1 MQPQPDASTKKV
13 GNYLIFTNRALGKGA
28 FGTVFYGQ
36 KEDDPSLQ
44 IAAKV
49 INRALF
55 QNHPDKDKFIEL
67 IRREI
72 KVLQSITN
80 PNIVRLYDAFETVN
94 NIYLL
99 FEFCKDGD
107 LSTYRAKRGGANCF
121 LAESEALTFFR
132 HIVNGFKT
140 LNALKIIHRD
150 IKPPNILLHNGNA
163 KIADFGFARFTDD
176 INEKAFMTE
185 GIGTPLYM
193 APEIYNKSSY
203 NAKCDI
209 WSLGILFYE
218 LLYGKTPWMGK
229 SSYDLFV
236 NNIYKRNLE
245 FPVIP
250 KRSDK
255 VKILLQKMLIID
267 FDKRIDWESIFNDEL
282 MQENIYHLQEIKPK
296 DNMNESLKRSM
307 ITNAYT
313 INKRLVQGHLNINT
327 QDQNQNQEFQRA
339 GPESHRNTNIVG
351 DSPTHTFIDNKGGFD
366 FVKNESLAETNKQ
379 IIKKA
384 KNFLFYERN
393 TAFFLKMTCHLLVA
407 SFTTDKLK
415 LDDNLLYQLIFLLQK
430 YEMIIMKYVILT
442 ALGKITNPDFPPEAL
457 VIPEYKTIIRDLSS
471 DFDECNKVFSQVNDL
486 VNDKKK
492 IWERS
497 PKNTDFLKI
506 ANSEMECNETFC
518 VVYKEIINEFFK
530 NLAFQFKCQTEGT
543 DGEMVDADYLKMIRY
558 LQICCC
564 VEAPY
569 NYFVKTEMED
579 SSQMFYH
586 FYDVMNTM
594 EKKALIAD
602 IKKNWGF

>member
-1 MQPQPDASTKKV
+1 M
-13 GNYLIFTNRALGKGA
+13 
-28 FGTVFYGQ
+28 
-36 KEDDPSLQ
+36 
-44 IAAKV
+44 
-49 INRALF
+49 
-55 QNHPDKDKFIEL
+55 
-67 IRREI
+67 
-72 KVLQSITN
+72 
-80 PNIVRLYDAFETVN
+80 
-94 NIYLL
+94 
-99 FEFCKDGD
+99 
-107 LSTYRAKRGGANCF
+107 KRGGVNCF
-121 LAESEALTFFR
+121 LSESEAITFFQ

-150 IKPPNILLHNGNA
+150 IKPPNILIHNGNA

-236 NNIYKRNLE
+236 NNIQKKPLE
-245 FPVIP
+245 FPAVP

-255 VKILLQKMLIID
+255 VKILLQKMLTVNVET
-267 FDKRIDWESIFNDEL
+267 RMDWDAIFNDGL
-282 MQENIYHLQEIKPK
+282 MMENLYNLKEIKAK
-296 DNMNESLKRSM
+296 ENMNESLKRSM

-313 INKRLVQGHLNINT
+313 INKRLVQGHLNLNT
-327 QDQNQNQEFQRA
+327 QEQEKNIENFQRI
-339 GPESHRNTNIVG
+339 GPDNQKNNIVQN
-351 DSPTHTFIDNKGGFD
+351 SPTHTFIENKGFD
-366 FVKNESLAETNKQ
+366 FIKNESQTEMSKQ

-407 SFTTDKLK
+407 SFTSDKLK
-415 LDDNLLYQLIFLLQK
+415 LDDNLLYQMIFLFQK
-430 YEMIIMKYVILT
+430 YEMIIMKYVMLT
-442 ALGKITNPDFPPEAL
+442 ALGKITNQEFPPEVL
-457 VIPEYKTIIRDLSS
+457 TIPEYKIIIRDLSS
-471 DFDECNKVFSQVNDL
+471 DFDECNKVFAQVNDL
-486 VNDKKK
+486 INDKKK
-492 IWERS
+492 IWEKA
-497 PKNTDFLKI
+497 PKNMDFLKI

-518 VVYKEIINEFFK
+518 IVYKETISEFFK

-543 DGEMVDADYLKMIRY
+543 DGEMVDGDYLKMIRY
-558 LQICCC
+558 LQICSC
-564 VEAPY
+564 VEGPY
-569 NYFVKTEMED
+569 NFFVKTEMED

-594 EKKALIAD
+594 EKKSLIGE